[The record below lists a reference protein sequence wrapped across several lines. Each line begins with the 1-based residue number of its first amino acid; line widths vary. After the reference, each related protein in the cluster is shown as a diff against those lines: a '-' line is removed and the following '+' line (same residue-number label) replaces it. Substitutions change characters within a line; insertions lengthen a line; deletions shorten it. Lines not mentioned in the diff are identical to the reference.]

1 LADAYSV
8 AGMEIPENP
17 PEYFLYDQ
25 PRPHVARITI
35 NRPEVRNAINT
46 PAHKEWSDLL
56 DLAEADDDVWI
67 VVISAVGDQ
76 AFCAGRDLKYLSM
89 MQHAPAAEQAA
100 DAELMSQVTKL
111 IERFD
116 YSKPLI
122 AAVNG
127 IALGGGFEVAM
138 ACDLV
143 VAADHVRFGL
153 PEPRRGIYAGG
164 GGVHRLPRQIP
175 LKLAMEYL
183 LTGRTMAADRA
194 LELGIINRV
203 VPSADL
209 DAAVNEYIDDILLGA
224 PLSIRATKQSAM
236 RGLDMSLSDAF
247 YGDFPAVKAM
257 ARSDDAREGPKA
269 FAEKRTPTWTG
280 R

>member
-1 LADAYSV
+1 
-8 AGMEIPENP
+8 MQMPERT
-17 PEYFLYDQ
+17 PEFFLYEH

-67 VVISAVGDQ
+67 VTVTAVGSQ

-89 MQHAPAAEQAA
+89 MQHAPADERAA
-100 DAELMSQVTKL
+100 DAELMGSVTKL

-143 VAADHVRFGL
+143 IAADHVRFGL

-183 LTGRTMAADRA
+183 LTGRTMTADRA
-194 LELGIINRV
+194 LDLGIINQV
-203 VPSADL
+203 VPLDQLESAV
-209 DAAVNEYIDDILLGA
+209 DAYIDDILLGA

-236 RGLDMSLSDAF
+236 RGLDMPLSDAF

-257 ARSDDAREGPKA
+257 AASDDAREGPKA
-269 FAEKRTPTWTG
+269 FAEKRTPIWTG